1 MTQENTQNERPDE
14 AANGGA
20 DHGGGYDEAAPG
32 DAERAAS
39 AKSTESTE
47 SAESIA
53 AALKRE
59 AEDFRDQSL
68 RIAAELDNFRKRS
81 ARELENARKFGAER
95 LAQALLPVRDSIEAG
110 IAAAVTANTDAIV
123 EGQRATLRL
132 LDDALAS
139 AGVREIDP
147 HGEPFDPA
155 KHEALSMV
163 PAPNLEPGSVVQ
175 VIQKGFEMHDR
186 LLRAARVIVSQ
197 GA

>member
-1 MTQENTQNERPDE
+1 MTEESTQNDRPEE

-20 DHGGGYDEAAPG
+20 DHGGTDRGGGYDEAAAAPG
-32 DAERAAS
+32 SAAS
-39 AKSTESTE
+39 AEE
-47 SAESIA
+47 AF
-53 AALKRE
+53 KRE
-59 AEDFRDQSL
+59 AEEYRDQSL
-68 RIAAELDNFRKRS
+68 RIAAELDNYRKRS

-110 IAAAVTANTDAIV
+110 IDAAVAADAQAIV

-139 AGVREIDP
+139 VGVREIDP

-163 PAPNLEPGSVVQ
+163 PAPNLEPNSVVQ
-175 VIQKGFEMHDR
+175 VIQKGYEMHDR
-186 LLRAARVIVSQ
+186 LLRAARVLVSQ
-197 GA
+197 A